1 MVIPFPDRRPF
12 VFRYTAQDKPMEFNM
27 SNGLIDAR
35 VMVIGAGGRASARE
49 LMLLDEIR
57 EKLKAGGV
65 QVVTAS
71 DEELAEMANHLPDC
85 ELDRVSVT
93 RAEKMMQMFITAP
106 ELGPGPALHE
116 LCCAQAG
123 AYEAPDRP
131 AWVSPYGP
139 ARRRRK

>member
-1 MVIPFPDRRPF
+1 V
-12 VFRYTAQDKPMEFNM
+12 EFNVL
-27 SNGLIDAR
+27 NGLIDAR
-35 VMVIGAGGRASARE
+35 VMVIGAGGHASVRE

-71 DEELAEMANHLPDC
+71 DEELAEMANHLPDG

-93 RAEKMMQMFITAP
+93 RAEKVMQMFITAP

-123 AYEAPDRP
+123 TYEVPDRP